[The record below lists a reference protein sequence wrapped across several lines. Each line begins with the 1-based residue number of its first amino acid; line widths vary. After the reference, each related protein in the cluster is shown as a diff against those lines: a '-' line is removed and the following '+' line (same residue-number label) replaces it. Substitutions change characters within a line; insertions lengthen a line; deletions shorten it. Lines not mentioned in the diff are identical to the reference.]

1 MSELASPPAGTA
13 AGDATAGIE
22 LPAEFNAAT
31 YFIDRHLAEGRADHV
46 AVIDDSGSY
55 TYSDLA
61 KRMNR
66 AGNALAGLGLR
77 EEMRFAM
84 CMLDS
89 VDFPAVFWGGMKAGF
104 VPIAVNT
111 LLTGDHYDYILRD
124 SRARALIVSEALL
137 EQFKPI
143 LDAQPALEHVVVVG
157 DNGHGYPLLSELTA
171 STAEDLEPADTR
183 RDDIGFWLYSSG
195 STGSP
200 KGVKHLHRNLVATA
214 ELYGKGVLGI
224 REDDSIFSAAKLFFA
239 YGLGNGMTFPFSVGA
254 TAVYMAGRPTP
265 DACMEV
271 MAKHQPTIF
280 CGVPTLFAAILG
292 DAANTPDKGSKRL
305 RVCISAGEAL
315 PEEIGNRWTE
325 RFGVEILDGIG
336 STEMLHIFLSNW
348 PGKVRYGTS
357 GTPVPGYQAKL
368 VEQDGSEVDVG
379 EIGEL
384 LICGPSAAEGYC
396 NQREKSLD
404 TFMGRWTRTGDKY
417 LKDEDGFYHY
427 CGRTDDMFKSGG
439 NWVSPFEVES
449 AIIAHDKVLEAA
461 VIPHPDDGGNL
472 KPKAYVVV
480 KEGVEPSGAL
490 GKELQEFVKQR
501 IENWK
506 YPRWVE
512 FLDSLPKTATGK
524 IQRFKLRELDQG

>member
-1 MSELASPPAGTA
+1 MSEFASTTT
-13 AGDATAGIE
+13 GDVPGIE
-22 LPAEFNAAT
+22 LPVDFNAAT
-31 YFIDRHLAEGRADHV
+31 WFIDRHLDEGRAGNT
-46 AVIDDSGSY
+46 AVIDDAGSY
-55 TYSDLA
+55 TYGDLA

-66 AGNALAGLGLR
+66 AGNALAGLGLQQ
-77 EEMRFAM
+77 EMRVAV
-84 CMLDS
+84 CMLDT
-89 VDFPAVFWGGMKAGF
+89 VDFPAVFWGGIKAGL

-111 LLTGDHYDYILRD
+111 LLTGEHYDYILRD
-124 SRARALIVSEALL
+124 SRARALVVSEALL
-137 EQFKPI
+137 DQLKPI
-143 LDAQPALEHVVVVG
+143 LDKQTALEHVIVAG
-157 DNGHGYPLLSELTA
+157 SDGHGYPLLSDLTA
-171 STAEDLEPADTR
+171 LAADELEPADTR
-183 RDDIGFWLYSSG
+183 RDDIAFWLYSSG
-195 STGSP
+195 STGNP

-224 REDDSIFSAAKLFFA
+224 REDDLVYSAAKLFFA
-239 YGLGNGMTFPFSVGA
+239 YGLGNGMSFPFSVGA
-254 TAVYMAGRPTP
+254 TGIYLAGRPTP
-265 DACMEV
+265 DAVMDV
-271 MAKHQPTIF
+271 MARHHPTIF
-280 CGVPTLFAAILG
+280 CGVPTLYAAILG
-292 DAANTPDKGSKRL
+292 GIDENTRGSDRL

-315 PEEIGNRWTE
+315 PENIGNRWQE

-368 VEQDGSEVDVG
+368 VEQEGREVRVG

-384 LICGPSAAEGYC
+384 LISGPSAAESYC

-417 LKDEDGFYHY
+417 LRDEDGYYHY

-449 AIIAHDKVLEAA
+449 AIVSHDKVLEAA
-461 VIPHPDDGGNL
+461 VISHADDDGNL

-480 KEGVEPSGAL
+480 KQGVEPSEAL
-490 GKELQEFVKQR
+490 AEELQAFVKDK
-501 IENWK
+501 IEAWK

-524 IQRFKLRELDQG
+524 IQRFKLREMDESR

>member
-1 MSELASPPAGTA
+1 MSELASTPPGEA
-13 AGDATAGIE
+13 AGATTAGLD
-22 LPAEFNAAT
+22 LPAAFNAAS
-31 YFIDRHLAEGRADHV
+31 YFIDRHLEQGRGRNI
-46 AVIDDSGSY
+46 AVIDDSDSY
-55 TYSDLA
+55 TYDDLA

-66 AGNALAGLGLR
+66 AGNALAGLGLNP
-77 EEMRFAM
+77 ETRFAM

-89 VDFPAVFWGGMKAGF
+89 VDFPALFWGGMKAGF
-104 VPIAVNT
+104 IPIAVNT
-111 LLTGDHYDYILRD
+111 LLTSDHYDYILRD
-124 SRARALIVSEALL
+124 SRARALVVSEALL
-137 EQFKPI
+137 DQFKPI
-143 LDAQPALEHVVVVG
+143 LENQPALEHVIVAG
-157 DNGHGYPLLSELTA
+157 EDGHGYPLLGDLMAGSPD
-171 STAEDLEPADTR
+171 DLEPADTR
-183 RDDIGFWLYSSG
+183 RDDVGFWLYSSG

-200 KGVKHLHRNLVATA
+200 KGVKHLHRNLVATS

-224 REDDSIFSAAKLFFA
+224 REDDVIFSAAKLFFA

-254 TAVYMAGRPTP
+254 TAVYTAGRPTP
-265 DACMEV
+265 DAV
-271 MAKHQPTIF
+271 MNVLARHQPTIF
-280 CGVPTLFAAILG
+280 CGVPTLFTAILG
-292 DAANTPDKGSKRL
+292 DPANMPDKGSKRL

-315 PEEIGNRWTE
+315 PENIGNRWTE

-368 VEQDGSEVDVG
+368 VEQDGSEVGVG

-404 TFMGRWTRTGDKY
+404 TFMGWWTRTGDKY
-417 LKDEDGFYHY
+417 MVDEDGFYHY

-449 AIIAHDKVLEAA
+449 AIIGHDKVLEAA
-461 VIPHPDDGGNL
+461 VIPHADDSGNL
-472 KPKAYVVV
+472 KPKAYVVL
-480 KEGVEPSGAL
+480 KDGIEPSGTL
-490 GKELQEFVKQR
+490 GEELQEFVKER

-506 YPRWVE
+506 YPRWIE

-524 IQRFKLRELDQG
+524 IQRFKLREMDQA

>member
-1 MSELASPPAGTA
+1 MSETATPSSGDAGTA
-13 AGDATAGIE
+13 VMD

-31 YFIDRHLAEGRADHV
+31 YFIDRHLEEGRADKV
-46 AVIDDSGSY
+46 AVIDAAGPW
-55 TYSDLA
+55 TYGELA

-66 AGNALAGLGLR
+66 AGNALSTLGLR
-77 EEMRFAM
+77 EETRFAM
-84 CMLDS
+84 CMLDT
-89 VDFPAVFWGGMKAGF
+89 VDFPAVFWGGMKAGL

-111 LLTGDHYDYILRD
+111 LLTSDHYDYILRD
-124 SRARALIVSEALL
+124 SRARALIVSEQLL
-137 EQFKPI
+137 DQFRPI
-143 LDAQPALEHVVVVG
+143 LETQPALEHVIVVG
-157 DNGHGYPLLSELTA
+157 DDGHGYPLLKDLTA
-171 STAEDLEPADTR
+171 DESDELAPADTR

-224 REDDSIFSAAKLFFA
+224 REDDTVYSAAKLFFA
-239 YGLGNGMTFPFSVGA
+239 YGLGNAMTFPFAVGA
-254 TAVYMAGRPTP
+254 TAVYLPGRPTP
-265 DACMEV
+265 DAVMEV
-271 MAKHQPTIF
+271 MNRHQPTIF

-292 DAANTPDKGSKRL
+292 NPDNSPANGSKKL

-315 PEEIGNRWTE
+315 PENIGERWTE

-336 STEMLHIFLSNW
+336 STEMLHIFLSNR
-348 PGKVRYGTS
+348 PGEVRYGTS
-357 GTPVPGYQAKL
+357 GIPVPGYRAKL
-368 VEQDGSEVDVG
+368 VDQDGGEVGVD

-384 LICGPSAAEGYC
+384 LISGPSAAESYC

-417 LKDEDGFYHY
+417 MVDADGFYHY

-449 AIIAHDKVLEAA
+449 AIIGHDKVLEAA
-461 VIPHPDDGGNL
+461 VIAHPDDGGNL

-480 KEGVEPSGAL
+480 KEGVTPDEAL
-490 GKELQEFVKQR
+490 RAELQEFVKQR
-501 IENWK
+501 IETWK
-506 YPRWVE
+506 YPRWIE
-512 FLDSLPKTATGK
+512 FTDSLPKTATGK
-524 IQRFKLRELDQG
+524 IQRFKLREMDQS